1 MLKQLG
7 NGVQYSLA
15 FFPPEIHDGVHHNVL
30 FAEPEAV

>member
-7 NGVQYSLA
+7 NGVQYSVA
-15 FFPPEIHDGVHHNVL
+15 FSPLKYMRVHHDVL